1 MVDVVGDEDIQN
13 GYPFYLCYALSYI
26 ASWIWIAPV
35 GVSLRLPGRTALL
48 QKSVTAVLED

>member
-1 MVDVVGDEDIQN
+1 MVDVVGDKDIQN